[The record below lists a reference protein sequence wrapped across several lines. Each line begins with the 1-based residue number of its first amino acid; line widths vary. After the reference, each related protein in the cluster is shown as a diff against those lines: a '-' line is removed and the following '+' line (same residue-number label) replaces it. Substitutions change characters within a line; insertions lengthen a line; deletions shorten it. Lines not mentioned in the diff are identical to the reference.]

1 MFKKRVEIFKKRD
14 RQMWQQIRDT
24 LKEAGLEDVKAGHY
38 MQETVSGGGC
48 GAKLD
53 PRDFGSRG
61 KIDREIYWVR
71 VLPEDEEK
79 AREIL
84 RSNGIVAEVEQDIHL
99 DASLRKRPKEGYFE
113 Q

>member
-48 GAKLD
+48 GATRKTRKPGSTGST
-53 PRDFGSRG
+53 PRMKD
-61 KIDREIYWVR
+61 W
-71 VLPEDEEK
+71 
-79 AREIL
+79 
-84 RSNGIVAEVEQDIHL
+84 
-99 DASLRKRPKEGYFE
+99 
-113 Q
+113 